1 MLHTAC
7 LVYLASVVDARS
19 KKALELVELVA
30 GTLQT
35 LSHLYLPLAIDI

>member
-1 MLHTAC
+1 MPLTTC
-7 LVYLASVVDARS
+7 LVYLVSTVDGSS
-19 KKALELVELVA
+19 KKTLQLVVLVA